1 LSAPLA
7 LEVSG
12 LSRSYGPHRVVNRL
26 DLAVAEGDIYGF
38 LGPNG
43 AGKTTTMRLILGLIR
58 RDEGQV
64 RVYGESDP
72 VRCRALIGGIVEGPR
87 FYPYLSGIDN
97 LRVLAAY
104 SGGCSESRLEELLE
118 LVRMRDRA
126 GDPVRTYSLGM
137 KQRLGIAQAL
147 LGSPRLLLL
156 DEPSNGLD
164 PKGMKDVRDLILQLR
179 DELGMTVL
187 VSSHLLY
194 ELDLL
199 CSRIG
204 IIQDGVKVA
213 EGTTTELLLPD
224 ETLESCF
231 LRLTEPGATEQIR

>member
-1 LSAPLA
+1 MAAPLA

-12 LSRSYGPHRVVNRL
+12 LSRAYGSHRVVDRL
-26 DLAVAEGDIYGF
+26 DLEVAEGDIYGF

-58 RDEGQV
+58 RDGGEV
-64 RVYGESDP
+64 RIFGESDP
-72 VRCRALIGGIVEGPR
+72 VRSRSLVGGIVEGPR

-104 SGGCSESRLEELLE
+104 SGGCTDARIIELLE

-126 GDPVRTYSLGM
+126 NDPVRTYSLGM

-164 PKGMKDVRDLILQLR
+164 PKGMKEVRDLIQRLR
-179 DELGMTVL
+179 EDLKVTVF
-187 VSSHLLY
+187 VSSHLLH

-199 CSRIG
+199 CTRIG

-213 EGTTTELLLPD
+213 EGTTEDLVQPG
-224 ETLESCF
+224 ENLESCF
-231 LRLTEPGATEQIR
+231 LRLTEPGEAGQIR